1 MCLFSNLIYTFVL
14 SSSEMYALSHLLEVL
29 YYFCVKLRVL
39 PSVDFC
45 LERPLEFSYQQR
57 LLQLFYFKQYK
68 NQNSQM
74 FKLDLE
80 KAEAPRDQIA
90 KLCWIIEK
98 AREFQKKNLLLL
110 H

>member
-14 SSSEMYALSHLLEVL
+14 SCSEMYALSHLLKVL
-29 YYFCVKLRVL
+29 SYFCVKSRVL

-45 LERPLEFSYQQR
+45 LERPLEFSYQQH

-74 FKLDLE
+74 FRLDLE
-80 KAEAPRDQIA
+80 KAEAPEI
-90 KLCWIIEK
+90 KLPSSIGS
-98 AREFQKKNLLLL
+98 
-110 H
+110 